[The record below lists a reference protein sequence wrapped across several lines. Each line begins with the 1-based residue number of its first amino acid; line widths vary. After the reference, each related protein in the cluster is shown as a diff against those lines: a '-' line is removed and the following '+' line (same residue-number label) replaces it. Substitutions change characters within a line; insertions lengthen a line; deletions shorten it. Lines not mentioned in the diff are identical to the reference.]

1 MKYVQKALCAA
12 VAALLLTGSA
22 APASAAETAEG
33 KIQTGDVVCFGEA
46 DENCGFDGKWLVLD
60 SQHTNDGQPG
70 MYLVSLNLIGDEQGE
85 DILFRDIGDVSVSF
99 SNRGE
104 DFAAEHP
111 GSTDYQGSNIQA
123 WCETFAQT
131 HLSQAEY
138 GALLPTHKSD
148 EAATIPGLGIPLPG
162 APNGTVDFSPVT
174 DILDGD
180 KLFLLSAEEVTNPAY
195 GFADGS
201 ARIAQF
207 KGTPQGYWL
216 RSPHIPTFPLDVG
229 FVFSFGAVMDFPVN
243 ANFMFEQGTYAGL

>member
-138 GALLPTHKSD
+138 GALLPTHNRTRQRPSRD
-148 EAATIPGLGIPLPG
+148 WASPCRALPTARWIFRRLRTFWTAT
-162 APNGTVDFSPVT
+162 SCSCCRRR
-174 DILDGD
+174 
-180 KLFLLSAEEVTNPAY
+180 K
-195 GFADGS
+195 
-201 ARIAQF
+201 
-207 KGTPQGYWL
+207 
-216 RSPHIPTFPLDVG
+216 
-229 FVFSFGAVMDFPVN
+229 
-243 ANFMFEQGTYAGL
+243 

>member
-33 KIQTGDVVCFGEA
+33 KIQTGDVVCFGET
-46 DENCGFDGKWLVLD
+46 DEDCGFDGKWLVLD
-60 SQHTNDGQPG
+60 SRHTNNGQPG

-180 KLFLLSAEEVTNPAY
+180 KLFLLSAEEVTNPAMALRTAAPALP
-195 GFADGS
+195 GSRERPRAIGS
-201 ARIAQF
+201 APPI
-207 KGTPQGYWL
+207 
-216 RSPHIPTFPLDVG
+216 SPPSRWMWALCSASVR
-229 FVFSFGAVMDFPVN
+229 
-243 ANFMFEQGTYAGL
+243 

>member
-1 MKYVQKALCAA
+1 MKYVQKALCTA

-33 KIQTGDVVCFGEA
+33 KIQTGDVVCFGET
-46 DENCGFDGKWLVLD
+46 DDNCGFDGKWLVLD
-60 SQHTNDGQPG
+60 SQHTNNGQPG

-85 DILFRDIGDVSVSF
+85 GILFRDIGDVSVSF

-195 GFADGS
+195 GFTDGS
-201 ARIAQF
+201 ARIARF

-216 RSPHIPTFPLDVG
+216 RSPISPPSRWMWALCSASVR
-229 FVFSFGAVMDFPVN
+229 
-243 ANFMFEQGTYAGL
+243 

>member
-12 VAALLLTGSA
+12 VAALLLTGGA
-22 APASAAETAEG
+22 APASAVEMAEE

-46 DENCGFDGKWLVLD
+46 DEDCGFDGKWLVLD
-60 SQHTNDGQPG
+60 SRHTNGGQPG

-85 DILFRDIGDVSVSF
+85 DILFRDIGDLSVSF

-138 GALLPTHKSD
+138 GALLY
-148 EAATIPGLGIPLPG
+148 
-162 APNGTVDFSPVT
+162 
-174 DILDGD
+174 
-180 KLFLLSAEEVTNPAY
+180 LFLFIVVFCEPFRDWASPCRAFPA
-195 GFADGS
+195 
-201 ARIAQF
+201 AR
-207 KGTPQGYWL
+207 
-216 RSPHIPTFPLDVG
+216 
-229 FVFSFGAVMDFPVN
+229 
-243 ANFMFEQGTYAGL
+243 